1 VIINSLTV
9 YSECI
14 CNMGW
19 MKIVVISAVGVYS
32 FRSVT
37 RVNQLVKQV
46 NVPRHS
52 LLDKYSPK
60 SKEYKDAYKI
70 ELPARFK
77 LLKNTG
83 SVNELYVHDLARN
96 FFTSKIFQNLE
107 RPILLGS
114 LSVLTKGSYTADD
127 SVLNYG
133 AFKFKKNDSI
143 LLWKVINRENNEIL
157 MKWEVGSV
165 SGTSWFCIPKD
176 ENALLFG
183 SSFMLPKAE
192 TDKEEIYRKKSEQ
205 LYIDAAR
212 TLPEEVPL
220 GLRLKNLFVNMLLQT
235 SIPVHKLYSKY
246 LLLSTYN
253 KIVNEEKE
261 RREPKLPY

>member
-1 VIINSLTV
+1 MIINSPTV
-9 YSECI
+9 HSECI
-14 CNMGW
+14 CSMGW
-19 MKIVVISAVGVYS
+19 MKIAVISAVGVYS

-157 MKWEVGSV
+157 MKWEVGGV

-176 ENALLFG
+176 ENAILFG
-183 SSFMLPKAE
+183 SSFMLPKAQ

-220 GLRLKNLFVNMLLQT
+220 GLRLKNLFVNILLQT

>member
-1 VIINSLTV
+1 
-9 YSECI
+9 
-14 CNMGW
+14 MGW
-19 MKIVVISAVGVYS
+19 IKIAVVSAVGVYS

-52 LLDKYSPK
+52 LLYKYSSK

-83 SVNELYVHDLARN
+83 SVNELYVHEFAKH
-96 FFTSKIFQNLE
+96 FFTCKIFQNIE
-107 RPILLGS
+107 RPILVAS
-114 LSVLTKGSYTADD
+114 LTVLTRGSYNADD
-127 SVLNYG
+127 SVLKYG
-133 AFKFKKNDSI
+133 AFKFKKNDSV
-143 LLWKVINRENNEIL
+143 LLWKVISRENNEIL
-157 MKWEVGSV
+157 MKWEYGGA

-176 ENALLFG
+176 ENALVFG
-183 SSFMLPKAE
+183 SSIMLPKA
-192 TDKEEIYRKKSEQ
+192 TSGKEEIYKKKSEK

-220 GLRLKNLFVNMLLQT
+220 GSKLKNLFVNMLLNL
-235 SIPVHKLYSKY
+235 SIPIHKLYSKY

-253 KIVNEEKE
+253 KIINEEK
-261 RREPKLPY
+261 REKRKPELPF

>member
-9 YSECI
+9 HSECI

-19 MKIVVISAVGVYS
+19 MKIAVISAVGVYS

-83 SVNELYVHDLARN
+83 SVNELYVHDFARH